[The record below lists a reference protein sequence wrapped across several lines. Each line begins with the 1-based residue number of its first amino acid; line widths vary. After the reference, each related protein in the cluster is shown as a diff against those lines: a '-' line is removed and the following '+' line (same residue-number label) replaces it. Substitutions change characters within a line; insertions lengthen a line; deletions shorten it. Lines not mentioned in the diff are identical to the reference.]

1 METSPITVKLEPKP
15 EVEQTAPPEAPPA
28 TQPLQV
34 TIGPVDQPSLAEQLR
49 TLGKL
54 RQEGMLSP
62 SQHQRATEITL
73 EANTQ
78 LNAFVS
84 SQLQLDALP

>member
-1 METSPITVKLEPKP
+1 
-15 EVEQTAPPEAPPA
+15 
-28 TQPLQV
+28 
-34 TIGPVDQPSLAEQLR
+34 
-49 TLGKL
+49 
-54 RQEGMLSP
+54 MLSP

-78 LNAFVS
+78 LNAFVR